1 MMVAKVGHLT
11 LVVALL
17 EKSVVWRVSTVGV
30 LGRGGAADA
39 SGDVVGK
46 VRGVADKYGWGCGGQ
61 WSALSQLISRESSW
75 NPNAANP
82 RSTARGLFQKMT
94 SIHGAIE
101 SSAAGQAEW
110 GLKYIKQRYGS
121 PAAAWLSTT
130 VI

>member
-1 MMVAKVGHLT
+1 MLDASIGLAKQGFDSMLDW
-11 LVVALL
+11 AQS
-17 EKSVVWRVSTVGV
+17 KVSLFNDG
-30 LGRGGAADA
+30 GEGGASEA

-46 VRGVADKYGWGCGGQ
+46 VRGVADKYGWGSGGQ

-101 SSAAGQAEW
+101 SSADR
-110 GLKYIKQRYGS
+110 K
-121 PAAAWLSTT
+121 STRLNSSH
-130 VI
+130 VAISYAVF